1 MNKYLTI
8 LFTALCAYACSP
20 KSLKIEGTVQTE
32 KLNGSKIYIKE
43 RINRVWTVLDST
55 IIKDR
60 KFTFDNMADSAKIA
74 YIVYEYPAE
83 NTVKQAF
90 IFENGKLIADI
101 DSSGLFVLTGT
112 PQNNLLQKYREEK
125 YAFSKDAES
134 IYKQK
139 IDSNTSLQ
147 QKQVYAAEIANLNIV
162 EINIDKKFV
171 RNNINTLVGTYI
183 FTSSFYNW
191 NLAEKDSIVTL
202 FNDQTKN
209 ITRVKEIIADINIE
223 KQLSVGS
230 NFKDFKLANLKG
242 DSISLSNLVG
252 NTDFVLVDYWAS
264 WCGSCIQSLPELKV
278 LYAKYKGSRLEILG
292 VSLDD
297 NKKSWSNA
305 IVSHQLSWKHISDLK
320 GWKCAGSRA
329 YAVNSIPCT
338 ILIDKKGKIIGR
350 NLQISEIENLIKAK
364 VAKN

>member
-1 MNKYLTI
+1 
-8 LFTALCAYACSP
+8 
-20 KSLKIEGTVQTE
+20 
-32 KLNGSKIYIKE
+32 
-43 RINRVWTVLDST
+43 
-55 IIKDR
+55 
-60 KFTFDNMADSAKIA
+60 
-74 YIVYEYPAE
+74 
-83 NTVKQAF
+83 
-90 IFENGKLIADI
+90 
-101 DSSGLFVLTGT
+101 
-112 PQNNLLQKYREEK
+112 
-125 YAFSKDAES
+125 
-134 IYKQK
+134 
-139 IDSNTSLQ
+139 SNTSLQ